1 VIGLI
6 KDSNLIYKYPSISFW
21 ITRLDLLMATTC
33 WLEAIPLYTMPST
46 TQDASFVKLVCGLLK
61 LLQAENDPF
70 SNVFVHQ
77 LLEQQTPVLLEKTF
91 LRLHSF

>member
-1 VIGLI
+1 
-6 KDSNLIYKYPSISFW
+6 
-21 ITRLDLLMATTC
+21 MATTC